1 MTAGV
6 EQNVRPNPLNAAADG
21 GKVMS
26 QAALPVAE
34 NIPGAQIQRQI
45 AERLNQPTF
54 N

>member
-1 MTAGV
+1 MVGV

-26 QAALPVAE
+26 RATLPVAG
-34 NIPGAQIQRQI
+34 NVPGAQIQRQI
-45 AERLNQPTF
+45 AETLNRPAF